1 MLNIFLDIS
10 SLDLELTEP
19 LLQDIL
25 NETLNPIN
33 TRRSYHL
40 SNQTTNDSNIQK
52 LKRSLAKRKS
62 NEISS
67 SIPTGDNQL
76 TTSKINKHKNQIGHH
91 NLNLQLTE

>member
-33 TRRSYHL
+33 TRRSSHL

-52 LKRSLAKRKS
+52 LKRSSAKRKS

-67 SIPTGDNQL
+67 SIPTGDNQP
-76 TTSKINKHKNQIGHH
+76 TTSMVN
-91 NLNLQLTE
+91 

>member
-33 TRRSYHL
+33 TRRSSHL

-52 LKRSLAKRKS
+52 LKRSSAKRKS
-62 NEISS
+62 NKISS
-67 SIPTGDNQL
+67 SIPTGDNQP
-76 TTSKINKHKNQIGHH
+76 TTSMVN
-91 NLNLQLTE
+91 